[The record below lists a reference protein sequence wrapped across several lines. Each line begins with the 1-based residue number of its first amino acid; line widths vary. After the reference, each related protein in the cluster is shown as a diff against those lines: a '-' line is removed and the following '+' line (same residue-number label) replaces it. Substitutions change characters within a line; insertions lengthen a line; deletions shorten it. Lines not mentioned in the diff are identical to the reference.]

1 MINLIIPGTP
11 NISLAVGDTLYYTF
25 IQSSIQSST
34 NDVFESSDNNEG
46 QANIIELGTVSG
58 IAPQAN
64 AFVLLINEVPNI
76 DLSQLVGA
84 FLLFSKDNQFELS
97 SIVGYYNSIRLK
109 NNSKEKAELFAVSV
123 DVTESSK

>member
-1 MINLIIPGTP
+1 M
-11 NISLAVGDTLYYTF
+11 
-25 IQSSIQSST
+25 
-34 NDVFESSDNNEG
+34 
-46 QANIIELGTVSG
+46 SG
-58 IAPQAN
+58 IAPQGST
-64 AFVLLINEVPNI
+64 FVLLINEVPNI

>member
-1 MINLIIPGTP
+1 MINLTITGTP

-25 IQSSIQSST
+25 IQSS
-34 NDVFESSDNNEG
+34 DAFDSSDNNEG
-46 QANIIELGTVSG
+46 QANIVELGTVSG
-58 IAPQAN
+58 IAPQGST
-64 AFVLLINEVPNI
+64 FILLINEVPNI

>member
-1 MINLIIPGTP
+1 MINLTITGTP

-25 IQSSIQSST
+25 IQSGP
-34 NDVFESSDNNEG
+34 DDAFESSDNNEG
-46 QANIIELGTVSG
+46 QANIVELGTVSG
-58 IAPQAN
+58 IAPQGST
-64 AFVLLINEVPNI
+64 FILLINEVPNI

-109 NNSKEKAELFAVSV
+109 NN
-123 DVTESSK
+123 

>member
-1 MINLIIPGTP
+1 MINLTITGTP

-25 IQSSIQSST
+25 IQSGPD
-34 NDVFESSDNNEG
+34 DVFESSDNNEG
-46 QANIIELGTVSG
+46 QANIVELGTVSG
-58 IAPQAN
+58 IAPQGN
-64 AFVLLINEVPNI
+64 TFILLINEVPNI

-109 NNSKEKAELFAVSV
+109 NNSKKKAELFAVSV

>member
-1 MINLIIPGTP
+1 MINLTITGTP

-25 IQSSIQSST
+25 IQSGP
-34 NDVFESSDNNEG
+34 DDAFESSDNNEG
-46 QANIIELGTVSG
+46 QAKIVELGTVSG
-58 IAPQAN
+58 IAPQGST
-64 AFVLLINEVPNI
+64 FVLLINEVPNI

>member
-1 MINLIIPGTP
+1 MINLTITGTP

-25 IQSSIQSST
+25 IQSST
-34 NDVFESSDNNEG
+34 DDVFESSDNNEG
-46 QANIIELGTVSG
+46 QADIIELGAVSG
-58 IAPQAN
+58 IAPQGSS
-64 AFVLLINEVPNI
+64 FILLINEVPNV

>member
-1 MINLIIPGTP
+1 MINLTITGTP

-25 IQSSIQSST
+25 IQSGPD
-34 NDVFESSDNNEG
+34 DVFDSSDNNEG
-46 QANIIELGTVSG
+46 QANIGTLGTVSG
-58 IAPQAN
+58 IAPQGS
-64 AFVLLINEVPNI
+64 AFILLINEVPNI
-76 DLSQLVGA
+76 DLSLLVGA
-84 FLLFSKDNQFELS
+84 FLLFSKDNKFELS

>member
-1 MINLIIPGTP
+1 MINLTVTGTP
-11 NISLAVGDTLYYTF
+11 NISLAIGDTLYYTF
-25 IQSSIQSST
+25 IQSSAD
-34 NDVFESSDNNEG
+34 DVFESSDNNEG
-46 QANIIELGTVSG
+46 QSDIIELGTINN
-58 IAPQAN
+58 IAPQGS
-64 AFVLLINEVPNI
+64 AFILLINEVPNI